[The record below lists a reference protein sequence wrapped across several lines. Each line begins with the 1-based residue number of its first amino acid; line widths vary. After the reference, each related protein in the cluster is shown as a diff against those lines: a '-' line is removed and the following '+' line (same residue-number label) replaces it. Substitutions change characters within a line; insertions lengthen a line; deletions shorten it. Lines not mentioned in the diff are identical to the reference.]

1 VSHQPAIS
9 FSISF
14 QHPFNRAGGRTFN
27 VLQEN
32 PSIMRPKILTAILLL
47 SPPSVPILSAAENQG
62 QEARFA
68 NKSRL
73 GIPLKTQATV
83 EAEVVRAE
91 DVGRKDL
98 AGQYLLRVI
107 KVDGIELQP
116 KQVFSFTTGAGV
128 PKLPIDA
135 FELYKEK
142 TGRTVDDLPQEEIR
156 LAEQNFIG
164 RKLTYLASEVAG
176 PPKNG
181 SKPSESRLL
190 LSQLLDTP

>member
-1 VSHQPAIS
+1 
-9 FSISF
+9 
-14 QHPFNRAGGRTFN
+14 
-27 VLQEN
+27 
-32 PSIMRPKILTAILLL
+32 MRPRILTALILL
-47 SPPSVPILSAAENQG
+47 SPPFVPVLAAAGPSHVEP
-62 QEARFA
+62 RFT

-107 KVDGIELQP
+107 KVDGVELLP

-128 PKLPIDA
+128 PKLPTDP
-135 FELYKEK
+135 FELYKAK
-142 TGRTVDDLPQEEIR
+142 TGRTVDELPQEEIR

-164 RKLTYLASEVAG
+164 KHLTYLASEVIVPSNDG
-176 PPKNG
+176 NKPP
-181 SKPSESRLL
+181 RLTLL
-190 LSQLLDTP
+190 LSQLLDNP

>member
-1 VSHQPAIS
+1 MS
-9 FSISF
+9 
-14 QHPFNRAGGRTFN
+14 
-27 VLQEN
+27 
-32 PSIMRPKILTAILLL
+32 PKILTSILLL
-47 SPPSVPILSAAENQG
+47 SPLCVPIVSAAGNQA

-107 KVDGIELQP
+107 RVDGIELLP
-116 KQVFSFTTGAGV
+116 KQVFSFIIGAGV
-128 PKLPIDA
+128 PKLPTDA
-135 FELYKEK
+135 FELYKER
-142 TGRTVDDLPQEEIR
+142 TGKTVDELPQQEIR

-164 RKLTYLASEVAG
+164 AKLTYFASEVAG
-176 PPKNG
+176 PPKNDG
-181 SKPSESRLL
+181 KPSESRLL
-190 LSQLLDTP
+190 LSQLLDAPKFPREPIK